1 MTALS
6 SESLSRSVV
15 ARLPFF
21 WWREQTDW
29 PARVPTSKSINSVP
43 ADDAYIP
50 SGTADL
56 WRSARP
62 RPQR

>member
-1 MTALS
+1 MTTLS
-6 SESLSRSVV
+6 SEPLSRSVV

-21 WWREQTDW
+21 WWRQQADW
-29 PARVPTSKSINSVP
+29 PARKPSGTGAVPT
-43 ADDAYIP
+43 DDSYIP

-62 RPQR
+62 RSQR